1 MANISKLVSDRKDV
15 KFNDIPL
22 EWKDSFDRFMFGS
35 TIYGDDEGN
44 YIAYYHDFIR
54 WYYEN
59 QKELDR
65 EIKIDNILDKNE

>member
-1 MANISKLVSDRKDV
+1 MVCISKLVKDKKDV
-15 KFNDIPL
+15 KLNDIPL
-22 EWKDSFDRFMFGS
+22 EWKDSFDRFMFGQ

-44 YIAYYHDFIR
+44 YIVFYHDFIR

-65 EIKIDNILDKNE
+65 EIKINSILDNE

>member
-1 MANISKLVSDRKDV
+1 MASISELVKNKKDV

-22 EWKDSFDRFMFGS
+22 EWRDSFDMFMFGS
-35 TIYGDDEGN
+35 TFYRDDEG
-44 YIAYYHDFIR
+44 YDIAYYHDFIR

-65 EIKIDNILDKNE
+65 EIKINNILDNE

>member
-1 MANISKLVSDRKDV
+1 MANISKLVNDKKDV

-22 EWKDSFDRFMFGS
+22 EWRDSFDRFMFGS

-54 WYYEN
+54 WYY
-59 QKELDR
+59 
-65 EIKIDNILDKNE
+65 